1 MLRMKKVLKGIIR
14 GLDHIVN
21 FIALSLILAA
31 MFLSGYMLWDSHQV
45 YQTADAKNY
54 EAYIPTEKSTK
65 SFEEL
70 QKINPDV
77 IGWIRVNDTNIN
89 YPLVQTDNDDT
100 YMNTDAEGN
109 YSLSGAIFLHCAN
122 KPDFS
127 DFDNIIYGHHMEKHM
142 MFGDIGEFTK
152 EQYFNEH
159 PYGNLFF
166 DGKDHGIEFYA
177 LMQVDAYNET
187 IFNVCLD
194 TPEAKQEYL
203 QEIENNVLYKRDMNI
218 TEDDHLVLLT
228 TCTSDMTNGSIQ
240 IIYKGRNSSDKEVT
254 LSGAEF
260 SIFPIQYM
268 KNDELVWEDGFKDSG
283 ISLQDTSAEAREK
296 QARQLFAFAKENNI
310 SGLMQET
317 DTSGRTSFGE
327 LNEGIYL
334 LAQIGNVESGTDKF
348 ESAPFL
354 VNIPS
359 EINGNVEYNVT
370 IEPKAEWVSPET
382 PPNNP
387 DKPKDPT
394 PSKPDKPN
402 TIQKIINTVKTG
414 DTTNIVA
421 WFLIAIVSLGL
432 IVGLYKKRKM
442 K

>member
-1 MLRMKKVLKGIIR
+1 MRKKIRSIHIILFVMLFLVGS
-14 GLDHIVN
+14 
-21 FIALSLILAA
+21 FIDISTIHA
-31 MFLSGYMLWDSHQV
+31 
-45 YQTADAKNY
+45 
-54 EAYIPTEKSTK
+54 EAGSRT
-65 SFEEL
+65 
-70 QKINPDV
+70 
-77 IGWIRVNDTNIN
+77 
-89 YPLVQTDNDDT
+89 
-100 YMNTDAEGN
+100 
-109 YSLSGAIFLHCAN
+109 
-122 KPDFS
+122 
-127 DFDNIIYGHHMEKHM
+127 
-142 MFGDIGEFTK
+142 
-152 EQYFNEH
+152 
-159 PYGNLFF
+159 
-166 DGKDHGIEFYA
+166 
-177 LMQVDAYNET
+177 
-187 IFNVCLD
+187 
-194 TPEAKQEYL
+194 
-203 QEIENNVLYKRDMNI
+203 
-218 TEDDHLVLLT
+218 
-228 TCTSDMTNGSIQ
+228 GSIQ

-254 LSGAEF
+254 LSGAKF

-296 QARQLFAFAKENNI
+296 QAKQLFAFAKENNI

-317 DTSGRTSFGE
+317 DTSGCTSFGE
-327 LNEGIYL
+327 LDEGIYL

-354 VNIPS
+354 VN
-359 EINGNVEYNVT
+359 VT
-370 IEPKAEWVSPET
+370 IEPKAEWVSSET

-402 TIQKIINTVKTG
+402 PIQKIINTVKTG

>member
-1 MLRMKKVLKGIIR
+1 
-14 GLDHIVN
+14 
-21 FIALSLILAA
+21 
-31 MFLSGYMLWDSHQV
+31 
-45 YQTADAKNY
+45 
-54 EAYIPTEKSTK
+54 
-65 SFEEL
+65 
-70 QKINPDV
+70 
-77 IGWIRVNDTNIN
+77 
-89 YPLVQTDNDDT
+89 
-100 YMNTDAEGN
+100 
-109 YSLSGAIFLHCAN
+109 
-122 KPDFS
+122 
-127 DFDNIIYGHHMEKHM
+127 
-142 MFGDIGEFTK
+142 
-152 EQYFNEH
+152 
-159 PYGNLFF
+159 
-166 DGKDHGIEFYA
+166 
-177 LMQVDAYNET
+177 
-187 IFNVCLD
+187 
-194 TPEAKQEYL
+194 
-203 QEIENNVLYKRDMNI
+203 
-218 TEDDHLVLLT
+218 
-228 TCTSDMTNGSIQ
+228 
-240 IIYKGRNSSDKEVT
+240 
-254 LSGAEF
+254 
-260 SIFPIQYM
+260 M
-268 KNDELVWEDGFKDSG
+268 KNDEPVWEDGFKDLG

-310 SGLMQET
+310 SSLMQET

-382 PPNNP
+382 PSNNP

-402 TIQKIINTVKTG
+402 PIQKIINTVKTG

>member
-1 MLRMKKVLKGIIR
+1 MRKKIRSIHIILFVMLFLVGSFIDISTIR
-14 GLDHIVN
+14 
-21 FIALSLILAA
+21 A
-31 MFLSGYMLWDSHQV
+31 
-45 YQTADAKNY
+45 
-54 EAYIPTEKSTK
+54 EAGSRT
-65 SFEEL
+65 
-70 QKINPDV
+70 
-77 IGWIRVNDTNIN
+77 
-89 YPLVQTDNDDT
+89 
-100 YMNTDAEGN
+100 
-109 YSLSGAIFLHCAN
+109 
-122 KPDFS
+122 
-127 DFDNIIYGHHMEKHM
+127 
-142 MFGDIGEFTK
+142 
-152 EQYFNEH
+152 
-159 PYGNLFF
+159 
-166 DGKDHGIEFYA
+166 
-177 LMQVDAYNET
+177 
-187 IFNVCLD
+187 
-194 TPEAKQEYL
+194 
-203 QEIENNVLYKRDMNI
+203 
-218 TEDDHLVLLT
+218 
-228 TCTSDMTNGSIQ
+228 GSIQ

-254 LSGAEF
+254 
-260 SIFPIQYM
+260 
-268 KNDELVWEDGFKDSG
+268 ELVWENGFIDSG

-296 QARQLFAFAKENNI
+296 QAKQLFAFAKENNI

-402 TIQKIINTVKTG
+402 PIQKIINTVKTG

-432 IVGLYKKRKM
+432 IIGFCKKRKM

>member
-1 MLRMKKVLKGIIR
+1 MRKKIRSIHIILFVMLFLVGS
-14 GLDHIVN
+14 
-21 FIALSLILAA
+21 FINISTIHA
-31 MFLSGYMLWDSHQV
+31 
-45 YQTADAKNY
+45 
-54 EAYIPTEKSTK
+54 EAGSRT
-65 SFEEL
+65 
-70 QKINPDV
+70 
-77 IGWIRVNDTNIN
+77 
-89 YPLVQTDNDDT
+89 
-100 YMNTDAEGN
+100 
-109 YSLSGAIFLHCAN
+109 
-122 KPDFS
+122 
-127 DFDNIIYGHHMEKHM
+127 
-142 MFGDIGEFTK
+142 
-152 EQYFNEH
+152 
-159 PYGNLFF
+159 
-166 DGKDHGIEFYA
+166 
-177 LMQVDAYNET
+177 
-187 IFNVCLD
+187 
-194 TPEAKQEYL
+194 
-203 QEIENNVLYKRDMNI
+203 
-218 TEDDHLVLLT
+218 
-228 TCTSDMTNGSIQ
+228 GSIQ
-240 IIYKGRNSSDKEVT
+240 IIYKGRNSSDKEVA
-254 LSGAEF
+254 LSGAKF

-268 KNDELVWEDGFKDSG
+268 KNDELVWENGFKDSG

-296 QARQLFAFAKENNI
+296 QAKQLYAFAKENDI

-317 DTSGRTSFGE
+317 DSSGCTSFGE
-327 LNEGIYL
+327 LDEGIYL
-334 LAQIGNVESGTDKF
+334 IAQIGNVESGTDKF

-382 PPNNP
+382 PPSNP

>member
-1 MLRMKKVLKGIIR
+1 MKRPDNNKI
-14 GLDHIVN
+14 
-21 FIALSLILAA
+21 
-31 MFLSGYMLWDSHQV
+31 
-45 YQTADAKNY
+45 TA
-54 EAYIPTEKSTK
+54 
-65 SFEEL
+65 
-70 QKINPDV
+70 
-77 IGWIRVNDTNIN
+77 
-89 YPLVQTDNDDT
+89 
-100 YMNTDAEGN
+100 
-109 YSLSGAIFLHCAN
+109 
-122 KPDFS
+122 
-127 DFDNIIYGHHMEKHM
+127 
-142 MFGDIGEFTK
+142 
-152 EQYFNEH
+152 
-159 PYGNLFF
+159 
-166 DGKDHGIEFYA
+166 
-177 LMQVDAYNET
+177 
-187 IFNVCLD
+187 
-194 TPEAKQEYL
+194 
-203 QEIENNVLYKRDMNI
+203 LYKRLSRDDELNGDSNSIVNQKKMLEKYAKEQGFTNLAHYTDDGYSGTNFDRPDWKRLTADIEEGKIGCVIVKDMSRIGRNYLEVGFYTEVLFREKGVRFIAISNGVDSTHSESNEFAPFLNI
-218 TEDDHLVLLT
+218 MNEWYVRDTSRKIKSVLRNKGMEGKHLTSNAIYGYKKDPEDNNHWLVDEEAAAVVRRIFQLIIEGNGPMQVARILT
-228 TCTSDMTNGSIQ
+228 NEKVERPSYYLAKTSIPNILSIQ
-240 IIYKGRNSSDKEVT
+240 IIYKGRNSSDKEVI
-254 LSGAEF
+254 LSGAKF

-268 KNDELVWEDGFKDSG
+268 KNDELVWEDGFKDSD

-296 QARQLFAFAKENNI
+296 QAKQLFAFAKENNI
-310 SGLMQET
+310 SGLMQEI

-327 LNEGIYL
+327 LDEGIYL

-370 IEPKAEWVSPET
+370 IEPKAEWVSSET
-382 PPNNP
+382 PPSNP